1 MKVRYF
7 AWMKRT
13 VGVAEEEVT
22 LPADVTTVGELVA
35 WLRQKSGG
43 HAEALSEGAAF
54 GAALDKRTVPF
65 DAKLAGASEVAFFPP
80 FTGG

>member
-22 LPADVTTVGELVA
+22 PPSDVTTVGELVT

-43 HAEALSEGAAF
+43 HAEALAEGAAF
-54 GAALDKRTVPF
+54 GAAIDKRTATF
-65 DAKLAGASEVAFFPP
+65 DAKLAGVSEVAFFPP

>member
-13 VGVAEEEVT
+13 VGLPEEEVT
-22 LPADVTTVGELVA
+22 PPAEVRTVGDLVV
-35 WLRQKSGG
+35 WLRARSPG
-43 HAEALSEGAAF
+43 HAEALAAGAAF
-54 GAALDKRTVPF
+54 GAALDQRTASF
-65 DAKLAGASEVAFFPP
+65 DAPLADAREVAFFPP

>member
-13 VGVAEEEVT
+13 IGVAEEEVT
-22 LPADVTTVGELVA
+22 PPADVTTVGELVV

-43 HAEALSEGAAF
+43 HAEALAEGAAF
-54 GAALDKRTVPF
+54 GAAVDKRTATF
-65 DAKLAGASEVAFFPP
+65 DVKLAGVHEVAFFPP